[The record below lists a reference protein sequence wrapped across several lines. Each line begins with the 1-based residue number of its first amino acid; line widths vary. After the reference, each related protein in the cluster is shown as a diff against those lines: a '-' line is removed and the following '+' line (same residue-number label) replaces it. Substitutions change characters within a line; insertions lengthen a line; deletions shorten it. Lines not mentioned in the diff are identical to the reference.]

1 MKPILPQR
9 SIAIFATALPTILA
23 LGASFVACSSTDSP
37 ARSNGPQDSGNPPA
51 LDAANNALD
60 GANDA
65 LEAEAPPP
73 FMPPA
78 IQAWRAPAYPL
89 VASDPYFS
97 IWSFS
102 DNLCQSWPRHWT
114 GATQA
119 LQSMVRV
126 DGRSFRLMGLAPN
139 GVPCATQTSV
149 KVTPT
154 RTVYEFIAASV
165 NVRLTFLTP
174 RLTDDLDV
182 FSRSASYV
190 TWDVRANDGK
200 SHEVAVYFDNSAES
214 VVDSVSQQVT
224 WDTVAVDGMLVRR
237 MGTVEQPVLQ
247 KKGDNLRID
256 WGYLHQAVPA
266 AAGVKQVVAADV
278 DARNAFAANQELP
291 SSDDARK
298 PRAANDA
305 WPVMASTFALPGVG
319 SDWTS
324 RTLILAY
331 DDEYSIESMGTRLRP
346 YWRRNGAGAVD
357 LVKAAQSDYG
367 ALRARS
373 EAFDAALVEDLE
385 RAGGPNLVRIGA
397 LAYRQAMAA
406 HKLVAG
412 TDGKPLFFSKEN
424 FSNGCIATVDVTYP
438 SAPLYLLLNPTLL
451 EGMLAPIADY
461 AASARWKF
469 DFAPHDLGTYPIANG
484 QVYGGGETSEE
495 NQMPVEESANLVL
508 LFAAL
513 AKAQGNTDFAT
524 RHWNLLV
531 KWSAYLEKTGFD
543 PGSQLCTD
551 DFAGHLAHNVNLS
564 AKAIVALGAYAQL
577 LDARKMTEEAAR
589 VRGVAKEF
597 AAKWLEQ
604 SKDGDHTRLAF
615 DKPGTW
621 SQKYNLVWDRILGLG
636 LFPDS
641 VAQKELAYA
650 RTRMLGYGL
659 PLDNREVYTKL
670 DWTIWTATLTGNRA
684 DFDTLVAPVA
694 QFLNDTPDRVPMSD
708 WYMTS
713 DGHQRGFQARSVVG
727 GVFIPLLY
735 DGPTWQKW
743 RQGGAH
749 GGN

>member
-1 MKPILPQR
+1 MNPTPPKR
-9 SIAIFATALPTILA
+9 CIAIFATALPTMAALA
-23 LGASFVACSSTDSP
+23 ACSSTDSP
-37 ARSNGPQDSGNPPA
+37 ARSNGQDDSGAQSA
-51 LDAANNALD
+51 LDAGGDSAQS
-60 GANDA
+60 A
-65 LEAEAPPP
+65 LEAGGDSAAETPPP
-73 FMPPA
+73 FIPPA

-89 VASDPYFS
+89 IASDPYFS

-114 GATQA
+114 GSTQA
-119 LQSMVRV
+119 LESMVRV
-126 DGRSFRLMGLAPN
+126 DGRSYRLMGLAPD

-154 RTVYEFIAASV
+154 RTVYEFIAANV
-165 NVRLTFLTP
+165 NVRLTFLSP

-190 TWDVRANDGK
+190 TWEVRANDGK
-200 SHEVAVYFDNSAES
+200 PHDVAVYFDNSAES
-214 VVDSVSQQVT
+214 VVDTASQQVT
-224 WDTVAVDGMLVRR
+224 WDAVTVDGMLVHR

-256 WGYLHQAVPA
+256 WGYLHQAAPA
-266 AAGVKQVVAADV
+266 APGVKQVVAADV
-278 DARNAFAANQELP
+278 DTRGAFAANQELP
-291 SSDDARK
+291 GSDDPRK

-305 WPVMASTFALPGVG
+305 WPVMATTFALPGVG
-319 SDWTS
+319 AEWTS
-324 RTLILAY
+324 RTLLLAY
-331 DDEYSIESMGTRLRP
+331 DDEYAIEHMGTRLRP

-357 LVKAAQSDYG
+357 LVKAAQSDYA
-367 ALRARS
+367 ALRTRS
-373 EAFDAALVEDLE
+373 EAFDADFVEDLE
-385 RAGGPNLVRIGA
+385 HAGGANLVRIGA

-412 TDGKPLFFSKEN
+412 ADGKPLFFSKEN

-461 AASARWKF
+461 AASTRWRF

-495 NQMPVEESANLVL
+495 NQMPVEESANMVL

-524 RHWNLLV
+524 RYWSLLV

-577 LDARKMTEEAAR
+577 LEARSMTEEAAR
-589 VRGVAKEF
+589 VRGVAKDF
-597 AAKWLEQ
+597 ATKWLEQ
-604 SKDGDHTRLAF
+604 ANDGDHTRLAF
-615 DKPGTW
+615 DKAGTW

-650 RTRMLGYGL
+650 RTRMLAYGL
-659 PLDNREVYTKL
+659 PLDNRETYTKL

-708 WYMTS
+708 WFMTS
-713 DGHQRGFQARSVVG
+713 DAHQRGFQARSVVG

-743 RQGGAH
+743 RNRGARSAK
-749 GGN
+749 